1 MGRKQ
6 GRARGI
12 DWERVFVTR
21 RRIYTEEKAK
31 VVSAVWGTKF
41 IQFLDVL
48 AVLYQDEMKKTIN
61 PSYSSDRPGGK

>member
-1 MGRKQ
+1 M
-6 GRARGI
+6 
-12 DWERVFVTR
+12 FVTR